1 MSFRRKSRCWS
12 LSTLIF
18 RDFFWLLM
26 WMCEKVSSS
35 ISRTL
40 ETVWMVSATCLKVRV
55 LRKGTCKNASVNQ
68 WLWRQIHV
76 KERRCRS
83 WTKWG
88 NANWRNLWRDNSIR
102 HHKLPGFHPKGGVI
116 KPSDAHGATEW
127 KLLNFPQ
134 MQYIDPAESY
144 GPASTLLRRIH
155 VDVDVSVS

>member
-1 MSFRRKSRCWS
+1 
-12 LSTLIF
+12 
-18 RDFFWLLM
+18 
-26 WMCEKVSSS
+26 
-35 ISRTL
+35 
-40 ETVWMVSATCLKVRV
+40 
-55 LRKGTCKNASVNQ
+55 
-68 WLWRQIHV
+68 V
-76 KERRCRS
+76 KERICRS

-88 NANWRNLWRDNSIR
+88 NANWRDLWRDNSIR

-155 VDVDVSVS
+155 VDVDVTVS